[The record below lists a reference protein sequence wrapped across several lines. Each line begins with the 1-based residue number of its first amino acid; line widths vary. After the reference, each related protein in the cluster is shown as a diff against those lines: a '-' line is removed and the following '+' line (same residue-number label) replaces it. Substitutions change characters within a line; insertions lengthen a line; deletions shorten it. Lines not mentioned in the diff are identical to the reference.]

1 MQSKNELQDGI
12 IGKNYKHFLM
22 MLNCANYNSISME
35 DVLGI
40 SLLEILIEIL
50 KNKLVN
56 DFLSF

>member
-1 MQSKNELQDGI
+1 MRSKSELQDGI
-12 IGKNYKHFLM
+12 IEKNYKLFLM